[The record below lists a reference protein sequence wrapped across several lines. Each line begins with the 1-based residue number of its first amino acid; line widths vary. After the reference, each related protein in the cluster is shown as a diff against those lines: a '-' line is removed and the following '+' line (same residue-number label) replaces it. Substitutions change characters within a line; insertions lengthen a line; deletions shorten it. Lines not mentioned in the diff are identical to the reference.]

1 MHLRT
6 SVKRCDSAK
15 LENGQKEQTW
25 KGVYVR
31 RETWREKQNEA
42 RRENRLIFSKNCRRT
57 DIVKGRLVH
66 DAKKG
71 TASRALKKNWFE
83 DLM

>member
-1 MHLRT
+1 M
-6 SVKRCDSAK
+6 
-15 LENGQKEQTW
+15 QTW

-31 RETWREKQNEA
+31 REPWREKQNEA
-42 RRENRLIFSKNCRRT
+42 RRENRLISSKNCRQT
-57 DIVKGRLVH
+57 DIVEGRLVH

-71 TASRALKKNWFE
+71 TETRALKKKRFE

>member
-1 MHLRT
+1 M
-6 SVKRCDSAK
+6 
-15 LENGQKEQTW
+15 
-25 KGVYVR
+25 YVR
-31 RETWREKQNEA
+31 RETWREKHNEA
-42 RRENRLIFSKNCRRT
+42 RWENRLIFSKNCRRT

-71 TASRALKKNWFE
+71 TASHALKKNWFE